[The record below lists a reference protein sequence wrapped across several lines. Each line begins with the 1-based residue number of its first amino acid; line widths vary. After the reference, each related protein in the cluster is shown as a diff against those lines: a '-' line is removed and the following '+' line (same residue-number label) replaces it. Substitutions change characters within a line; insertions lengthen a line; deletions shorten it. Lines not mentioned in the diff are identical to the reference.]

1 MVYLG
6 VDTGGTFTDF
16 VALNARTGEIATFKV
31 PSVPDDPARAVLAGV
46 ERLRDRHGVDPSR
59 IGRFVFGTT
68 VATNAVLERKGART
82 ALVAT
87 RGTRDVIEIQRLW
100 RSHLFDL
107 YIRKPPPLVPRRWRF
122 EADERIGA
130 RGEVVIPLTD
140 DEAARIARLIAEG
153 GFESVAVCGLFSF
166 LEPAHERRLR
176 DAIAA
181 AAPDVPVSISCEV
194 SPEFREYERAT
205 TTVMNAYVMP
215 RIDRLASRLE
225 TLADE
230 VGCAARARILQS
242 NGGLMSA
249 ATARR
254 HPVRTLLSGP
264 AGGVVGAVGVAKA
277 AGLDDI
283 IAMDM
288 GGTSLDICLVRGGE
302 IALSSEGRVGDH
314 PVQVPQVDVHTIG
327 AGGGSIARVVRGALK
342 VGPESAGADP
352 GPVCYGKGGVQ
363 PTSTDAAVTLGYI
376 DPASF
381 AGGEMR
387 LDANAARCAIEE
399 QIGGPLGMDAD
410 AAALA
415 VVRVQ
420 VAEMVIGIRAVS
432 VERGW
437 DPRDFALLP
446 FGGAGSL
453 YAGLVAE
460 DLGIGRI
467 FVPIE
472 PGVLSALGMLL
483 TDVKYTDVVTRLMDS
498 DTATAAAFER
508 IYQELERNLHR
519 EIGGEGADV
528 DGVRFERSCD
538 MRYRGQAYEINVPVP
553 AGAADGMVGAMI
565 RAFHER
571 HRSLYGQAAEGDPVE
586 FVNYRVTGVG
596 AIRKPEPRPLED
608 APRRAL
614 PSGVRRACFPGVGRV
629 EVPVFE
635 RAGLAPGAG
644 LSGPALIEEPG
655 ATVVLFPGHRLEV
668 DRLGSLT
675 VRAGTRIGK
684 EAGA

>member
-1 MVYLG
+1 MHYLG

-16 VALNARTGEIATFKV
+16 VALNARTGGIATFKV
-31 PSVPDDPARAVLAGV
+31 PSVPEDPARAVLAGV
-46 ERLRDRHGVDPSR
+46 ERLRDRHGVDPAR
-59 IGRFVFGTT
+59 IGRFIFGTT

-107 YIRKPPPLVPRRWRF
+107 YIRKPPPLVPRRRRF
-122 EADERIGA
+122 EVDERIGA
-130 RGEVVIPLTD
+130 RGEVVTALTEE
-140 DEAARIARLIAEG
+140 EAGRIAERIAEG
-153 GFESVAVCGLFSF
+153 GFEAVAVCGLFSF
-166 LEPAHERRLR
+166 LNPSHERKLR
-176 DAIAA
+176 DAIVA
-181 AAPDVPVSISCEV
+181 AAPDTLVCVSCDV

-215 RIDRLASRLE
+215 RIERLVQRMQ
-225 TLADE
+225 TLVGE
-230 VGCAARARILQS
+230 VGCPCQVRIMQS
-242 NGGLMSA
+242 NGGLMSVA
-249 ATARR
+249 ATRS

-264 AGGVVGAVGVAKA
+264 AGGVVGAVGVARA

-288 GGTSLDICLVRGGE
+288 GGTSLDVCLVRGGE
-302 IALSSEGRVGDH
+302 ITLSTEGRVGAY

-342 VGPESAGADP
+342 VGPDSAGADP

-376 DPASF
+376 DPAYF

-387 LDANAARCAIEE
+387 LDVNAARHAVEE
-399 QIGGPLGMDAD
+399 RVGRPLEMDA
-410 AAALA
+410 AEAALA
-415 VVRVQ
+415 IVRVQ

-437 DPRDFALLP
+437 DARDFALLP
-446 FGGAGSL
+446 FGGAGAL

-460 DLGIGRI
+460 ELGIARI

-483 TDVKYTDVVTRLMDS
+483 TDVKYTDVVTRLMDT
-498 DTATAAAFER
+498 DTASAAAFGE
-508 IYQELERNLHR
+508 IFEALERNLHR
-519 EIGGEGADV
+519 ELSGEWMEADAI
-528 DGVRFERSCD
+528 RFERSCD

-553 AGAADGMVGAMI
+553 EDAADRLVAAMTD
-565 RAFHER
+565 AFDAL

-586 FVNYRVTGVG
+586 FVNYRVTGIG
-596 AIRKPEPRPLED
+596 AIRKPELRPCEAGSRRP
-608 APRRAL
+608 APK
-614 PSGVRRACFPGVGRV
+614 GVRRACFPVAGWI
-629 EVPVFE
+629 ETPVFE
-635 RAGLAPGAG
+635 RAGLGPGAV

-655 ATVVLFPGHRLEV
+655 ATAVLFPGHRLDV
-668 DRLGSLT
+668 DRLGNMT
-675 VRAGTRIGK
+675 IEVTACGDRA
-684 EAGA
+684 

>member
-1 MVYLG
+1 MHYLG

-16 VALNARTGEIATFKV
+16 VALNARTGAIVTFKV
-31 PSVPDDPARAVLAGV
+31 PSVPDDPARAVRAGL

-59 IGRFVFGTT
+59 IARFVFGTT

-122 EADERIGA
+122 EAEERIGA
-130 RGEVVIPLTD
+130 RGEVVTPLS
-140 DEAARIARLIAEG
+140 DEEAGRIAARIAEG
-153 GFESVAVCGLFSF
+153 EFEAVAICGLFSF
-166 LEPAHERRLR
+166 LNPAHERRLR
-176 DAIAA
+176 DAVAA
-181 AAPDVPVSISCEV
+181 AAPDVPVSISSDV

-215 RIDRLASRLE
+215 RIDGLAERLE
-225 TLADE
+225 TLVGE
-230 VGCAARARILQS
+230 VGCAARVRIMQS
-242 NGGLMSA
+242 NGGLMSVA
-249 ATARR
+249 ATRR

-264 AGGVVGAVGVAKA
+264 AGGVVGAVGVAGA
-277 AGLDDI
+277 AGLDDV

-302 IALSSEGRVGDH
+302 IALSTEGRVGAY

-327 AGGGSIARVVRGALK
+327 AGGGSIARVVRGALE

-352 GPVCYGKGGVQ
+352 GPACYGKGGRH
-363 PTSTDAAVTLGYI
+363 PTSTDAAVALGYI
-376 DPASF
+376 GPRNF

-387 LDANAARCAIEE
+387 LDVNAALRAIEE
-399 QIGGPLGMDAD
+399 HVGGPLGMHVAE
-410 AAALA
+410 AALA
-415 VVRVQ
+415 IVRVQ

-453 YAGLVAE
+453 YAGLIAE
-460 DLGIGRI
+460 ELGIGRI

-483 TDVKYTDVVTRLMDS
+483 TDVRYTDVVTRLMDT
-498 DTATAAAFER
+498 DTAAAPEFER
-508 IYQELERNLHR
+508 IYATLEGNLR
-519 EIGGEGADV
+519 RSLRDEGMDPGAI
-528 DGVRFERSCD
+528 RFERSCD

-553 AGAADGMVGAMI
+553 EVAAQRLVAALTD
-565 RAFHER
+565 AFHR
-571 HRSLYGQAAEGDPVE
+571 LHRSSYGQAAEGEPVE
-586 FVNYRVTGVG
+586 FVNYRVRGIGTM
-596 AIRKPEPRPLED
+596 RKPELKPRED
-608 APRRAL
+608 GACAAVPG
-614 PSGVRRACFPGVGRV
+614 GVRRACFRGAGWM
-629 EVPVFE
+629 ETPVYE
-635 RAGLAPGAG
+635 RSELAPRAE
-644 LSGPALIEEPG
+644 LTGPALIEEPG
-655 ATVVLFPGHRLEV
+655 ATVVLFPGHGLEV
-668 DRLGSLT
+668 DRLGNLR
-675 VRAGTRIGK
+675 VRVTPCGGEEVGT
-684 EAGA
+684 